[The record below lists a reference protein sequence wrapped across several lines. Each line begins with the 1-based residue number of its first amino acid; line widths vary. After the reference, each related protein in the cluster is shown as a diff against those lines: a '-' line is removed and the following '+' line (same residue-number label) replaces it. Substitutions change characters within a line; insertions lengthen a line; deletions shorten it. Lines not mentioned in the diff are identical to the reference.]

1 MLSWI
6 RSWWSRPTVE
16 KEEEAKY
23 EGPVGPIV
31 NIRVLPEQY
40 KINDKWW
47 GTTLALKETPS
58 TEKDIASAENV

>member
-23 EGPVGPIV
+23 EGPPTYTGPIV

-47 GTTLALKETPS
+47 GTTLALKEQSPND
-58 TEKDIASAENV
+58 KGENV

>member
-47 GTTLALKETPS
+47 GTTLALKEQSPND
-58 TEKDIASAENV
+58 KGENV